1 MVYHPGNP
9 DRGSSKISGVAV
21 KTPFSIFNA
30 IIAISAGTVVLIG
43 YLVPGMDFLSNIAL
57 RWAVILAGFALI
69 VGVINLLSV
78 HWHKLASGKSAGYNS
93 LFLILAFVA
102 TLLVVGLPLPGIT
115 GPEST
120 AAQWLL
126 RYIQIPVEASLLALL
141 AVTLV
146 VSVVR
151 FMQRRQ
157 DGMALLF
164 VATIVIV
171 LLGSA
176 PIYQWGELSLISGLR
191 NWLTTVL
198 AAAGVRGLL
207 IGIALGTIAAGIR
220 ILMGVD
226 RPYGG

>member
-1 MVYHPGNP
+1 M
-9 DRGSSKISGVAV
+9 
-21 KTPFSIFNA
+21 
-30 IIAISAGTVVLIG
+30 IAIGAGAVVLAG
-43 YLVPGMDFLSNIAL
+43 YLVPGLESLSATVL
-57 RWAVILAGFALI
+57 RWAMILAGFALI

-78 HWHKLASGKSAGYNS
+78 HWRKLVSGKSSGFNS

-102 TLLVVGLPLPGIT
+102 TLVVVGLPLPGFT
-115 GPEST
+115 GPESA

-146 VSVVR
+146 VAVVR

-157 DGMALLF
+157 DGSALLF
-164 VATIVIV
+164 VATVVVV

-176 PIYQWGELSLISGLR
+176 PLYHWGELSLISGLR
-191 NWLTTVL
+191 DWLTTVL
-198 AAAGVRGLL
+198 ASAGVRGLL

-220 ILMGVD
+220 VLMGAD